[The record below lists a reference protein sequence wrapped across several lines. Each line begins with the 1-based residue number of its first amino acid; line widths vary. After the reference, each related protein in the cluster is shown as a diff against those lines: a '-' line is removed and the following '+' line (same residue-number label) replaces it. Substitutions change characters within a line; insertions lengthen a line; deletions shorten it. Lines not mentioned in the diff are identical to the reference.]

1 MTRHVARN
9 LTALAVLAA
18 LSAGCSQK
26 RPEGNALIVGMALP
40 VINLD
45 PRVGTDEASQKAHQ
59 LLFNTLLRIDNQ
71 LRPVPD
77 LAESLEQP
85 DPVTYIARLRQGVLF
100 HNGRE
105 LTADDVVYTFRSF
118 LDPAF
123 RGRTAAYR
131 MLAAVNR
138 LDRYSVEFKLKTAV
152 ASFPINLVMG
162 IVQDGSGGANARQP
176 IGTGPYRLAQFV
188 ADDRLVL
195 TPFEQHYAGRPRNDG
210 LVLKVIPDD
219 TMRGLELRNGSVD
232 LVVNDLSPDLV
243 WELRQEGRM
252 QVATAAGTDY
262 AYLGLNLRDP
272 ILSRLEV
279 RKAIGYAIDRD
290 AIVKYL
296 RRGFATTAVGI
307 LPPMSWA
314 FERNVFDFTHD
325 PAEAARLLDGAGYR
339 DPDGDGPQPRFRL
352 SLKTSTSEVYRLQAA
367 AIQHDLARVGIAV
380 ADPVLGIPDVGGGR
394 AAGKLPALLA
404 PVRRRDRPRHAAARV
419 SLAARAARRPQPR
432 VLPERGRRSA
442 DRRSRGRGRR
452 RRAAPG
458 LYRGP
463 ADHRAGRALHQP
475 LVQDERRDLSARR
488 ARRHALPDRRFHV
501 PERCVSRPAR
511 RDASAVRIRRRA
523 RACAAALSAVVILLM
538 GMAGPLD
545 AANRYDPRF
554 RFRTIS
560 TPRFNIY
567 FHQGE
572 EALARRLARI
582 AEEVAGDAP
591 RGARRAGRPRARH
604 PRGSDRPLER
614 LGDADA
620 VQPDRDHRGRAVGR
634 QLDWEHR

>member
-1 MTRHVARN
+1 MSCTRSEVSWIPP
-9 LTALAVLAA
+9 
-18 LSAGCSQK
+18 SAGG
-26 RPEGNALIVGMALP
+26 RP
-40 VINLD
+40 
-45 PRVGTDEASQKAHQ
+45 
-59 LLFNTLLRIDNQ
+59 RIGCW
-71 LRPVPD
+71 PPSTV
-77 LAESLEQP
+77 S
-85 DPVTYIARLRQGVLF
+85 IATR
-100 HNGRE
+100 
-105 LTADDVVYTFRSF
+105 
-118 LDPAF
+118 
-123 RGRTAAYR
+123 
-131 MLAAVNR
+131 
-138 LDRYSVEFKLKTAV
+138 VEFKLKTAV

-380 ADPVLGIPDVGGGR
+380 QIRSSEFQTLSADVLRGNFQLYSLQFVGVTDPDMLRLVYHSQLVPP
-394 AAGKLPALLA
+394 AGLNRVFFRNAD
-404 PVRRRDRPRHAAARV
+404 VDRLIGEAGAAAD
-419 SLAARAARRPQPR
+419 
-432 VLPERGRRSA
+432 EGE
-442 DRRSRGRGRR
+442 R
-452 RRAAPG
+452 RRAYTEAQQIIAQGVPYISLWYKTNVAIFQPG
-458 LYRGP
+458 VHGVTLSPIADFTFLKDVYR
-463 ADHRAGRALHQP
+463 
-475 LVQDERRDLSARR
+475 
-488 ARRHALPDRRFHV
+488 
-501 PERCVSRPAR
+501 
-511 RDASAVRIRRRA
+511 
-523 RACAAALSAVVILLM
+523 
-538 GMAGPLD
+538 
-545 AANRYDPRF
+545 DPPGG
-554 RFRTIS
+554 
-560 TPRFNIY
+560 TPR
-567 FHQGE
+567 
-572 EALARRLARI
+572 
-582 AEEVAGDAP
+582 P
-591 RGARRAGRPRARH
+591 
-604 PRGSDRPLER
+604 
-614 LGDADA
+614 
-620 VQPDRDHRGRAVGR
+620 
-634 QLDWEHR
+634 

>member
-1 MTRHVARN
+1 M
-9 LTALAVLAA
+9 A
-18 LSAGCSQK
+18 LSAGCSPQ
-26 RPEGNALIVGMALP
+26 RREGKAIIVAMALP

-59 LLFNTLLRIDNQ
+59 LIFNTLLRIDKE

-85 DPVTYIARLRQGVLF
+85 DPVTYVARLRRGVLF

-105 LTADDVVYTFRSF
+105 LSADDVVYTFRSF

-138 LDRYSVEFKLKTAV
+138 LDRYTVEFKLKTAV
-152 ASFPINLVMG
+152 GSFPINLVMG

-210 LVLKVIPDD
+210 LVLKVVPDD

-243 WELRQEGRM
+243 WELREEGRM

-272 ILSRLEV
+272 ILSRLDV
-279 RKAIGYAIDRD
+279 RKAIGFAIDRD

-314 FERNVFDFTHD
+314 FERNVFDFRHD
-325 PAEAARLLDGAGYR
+325 PAEAARLLDAAGYR
-339 DPDGDGPQPRFRL
+339 DPDGDGPEPRLRL

-380 ADPVLGIPDVGGGR
+380 QIRSSEFQTLAADVLRGNFQLYSLQFVGVTDPDMLRLVYHSQLVPPAGLNRVYFRDADVDRLIGE
-394 AAGKLPALLA
+394 AAAA
-404 PVRRRDRPRHAAARV
+404 TDDAQRRR
-419 SLAARAARRPQPR
+419 
-432 VLPERGRRSA
+432 
-442 DRRSRGRGRR
+442 
-452 RRAAPG
+452 
-458 LYRGP
+458 LY
-463 ADHRAGRALHQP
+463 
-475 LVQDERRDLSARR
+475 
-488 ARRHALPDRRFHV
+488 
-501 PERCVSRPAR
+501 
-511 RDASAVRIRRRA
+511 
-523 RACAAALSAVVILLM
+523 
-538 GMAGPLD
+538 
-545 AANRYDPRF
+545 
-554 RFRTIS
+554 T
-560 TPRFNIY
+560 
-567 FHQGE
+567 
-572 EALARRLARI
+572 EAQQRI
-582 AEEVAGDAP
+582 AEGVPYISLWYKTNVAIFQPGLHGVALSPIADFTFLKDVYRDAP
-591 RGARRAGRPRARH
+591 AATR
-604 PRGSDRPLER
+604 
-614 LGDADA
+614 
-620 VQPDRDHRGRAVGR
+620 
-634 QLDWEHR
+634 